1 MNHLDHRRAR
11 YQRRWRNPAGPRPWH
26 PGHGAW
32 LWAQRISVIV
42 AVGVVLA
49 AVVMGGWMTEEE
61 LKAIEA
67 RLQAATPGPWSDFC
81 ESGDWWIETMAD
93 DGSPGG
99 LVVCDANDMDAA
111 DMALIAAAPT
121 DIAALI
127 AEVRRLRAL
136 MANTNVSMPKGLR

>member
-1 MNHLDHRRAR
+1 
-11 YQRRWRNPAGPRPWH
+11 
-26 PGHGAW
+26 
-32 LWAQRISVIV
+32 
-42 AVGVVLA
+42 
-49 AVVMGGWMTEEE
+49 MTEEE

-127 AEVRRLRAL
+127 AEVRRLRTLIVNYAEAHADCQESETVSEMYASQDRYVKAQQAVIDEAL
-136 MANTNVSMPKGLR
+136 MARRGISMK